1 MTRVALVG
9 CASAKLKRPELARNL
24 YVSPLFKK
32 ASAYAEATCDE
43 WYILSAKHGL
53 LHPDTFIEPYDM
65 KLGTRTGPVIH
76 TWAGIVREQLAEV
89 LEPIEHFQ
97 LVALCGEQYRTAL
110 STGPWLYEQ
119 PMKGLGI
126 GQQLA
131 FLTNELKRMEIPA

>member
-1 MTRVALVG
+1 MRVALVG

-53 LHPDTFIEPYDM
+53 LHPNDFIEPYDM
-65 KLGTRTGPVIH
+65 KLGTRSGPVIH
-76 TWAGIVREQLAEV
+76 TWAAIVQEQLAAAV
-89 LEPIEHFQ
+89 KDIEHLQ
-97 LVALCGEQYRTAL
+97 LVALCGEQYRL
-110 STGPWLYEQ
+110 PLYRGSWPYEA
-119 PMKGLGI
+119 PMQGLGI

-131 FLTNELKRMEIPA
+131 FLTNELKRMEISA